1 MTTAVAAQKPDEK
14 PKEDVSAKQIET
26 AKDTAEESK
35 ITKDFVPTNTIGQP
49 THERDP
55 VLVSDPNSPF
65 ELSQETPRSPRS
77 PRSPSSPNSPGVKS
91 NLMKSQRFGQGLHS
105 SVKFAGGI
113 DLANATAIMTATKS
127 NSQGYSTSQTKE
139 ENWWSLKPRRRKS
152 TKSERVIVTP
162 DTVLS
167 GRYKTAE

>member
-14 PKEDVSAKQIET
+14 PKEEVSAKRIET

-35 ITKDFVPTNTIGQP
+35 ITKDFVPTNTIGQL

-65 ELSQETPRSPRS
+65 ELSQETPRS

-139 ENWWSLKPRRRKS
+139 NWWSLKPRRRKS